1 MSGTHTFFGTTF
13 ASVGYIGQCPK
24 IMFGAVSRNYN
35 AWFYAELQ
43 GRIHR
48 GTSKAP
54 TSNFSGRE
62 QTGTQSHTISEAMR
76 LRSWKNPFLVVRH
89 APYPTLQRRPGGA
102 RGGGSPGWLGGRRGA
117 PGACVTSVDG
127 SGGRVTPVEGTH
139 LRSFHGSRQGHV
151 LGRVRSGVGRSPS
164 RECPSSVRL
173 VPESRGTHK
182 CQRFQGSPTDYSS
195 VCAEGHHA
203 AIFHRLNGPLLVSPQ
218 VGRSQAAVQRID
230 SPTVEFYTSQSHRDS
245 TVLRAHLSESGGH
258 LVSASLDTVGGYLLV
273 GRVDLDPGGVQKL
286 DSAGNRLDVKEF
298 QCGVQQVRQS
308 VSSAGGLRH
317 RCLLPESNFTFTGVG
332 LPAVQAH
339 TSVGQQ
345 SVGVTRGEG
354 SHGSAVQPARGL
366 VEPIDET
373 REVRSEHVGVP
384 FANARRHGDTT
395 TFRVDLGVCLREY
408 YQLRG
413 ATNEEAT
420 LIINEIGKDTLKRYN
435 SAWHMFGTFLLQDA
449 ALAPLLKVE
458 RFGQIPL
465 MTVAVQLLKFSRTHS
480 LSAGRMAYSAVC
492 LFPCFSQLRFE
503 GMLRNLKRDWF
514 VSVPHYHRFYDVR
527 RLIQVMHQ
535 QPVETEAQLRL
546 QAILSLR
553 FFASFRGVDMARSR
567 RDIQRAA
574 QPWFISAKRKG
585 RRYYARYPIHN
596 VTPPSIDPQRCLA
609 RFLEATGDYEGS
621 EIFVS
626 LRKPRKPLSSDTING
641 LTTRWLRK
649 HLLEL
654 GELET
659 DSFSAHSTRGAAATA
674 LIYLGVD
681 PHVVAALGDWS
692 CYDTFRKFY
701 DRTRAL
707 LHIAQVLVP
716 PDLATGEAARAS
728 RLAIN

>member
-1 MSGTHTFFGTTF
+1 M
-13 ASVGYIGQCPK
+13 
-24 IMFGAVSRNYN
+24 
-35 AWFYAELQ
+35 
-43 GRIHR
+43 
-48 GTSKAP
+48 
-54 TSNFSGRE
+54 
-62 QTGTQSHTISEAMR
+62 
-76 LRSWKNPFLVVRH
+76 
-89 APYPTLQRRPGGA
+89 
-102 RGGGSPGWLGGRRGA
+102 
-117 PGACVTSVDG
+117 
-127 SGGRVTPVEGTH
+127 
-139 LRSFHGSRQGHV
+139 
-151 LGRVRSGVGRSPS
+151 
-164 RECPSSVRL
+164 
-173 VPESRGTHK
+173 
-182 CQRFQGSPTDYSS
+182 
-195 VCAEGHHA
+195 
-203 AIFHRLNGPLLVSPQ
+203 
-218 VGRSQAAVQRID
+218 
-230 SPTVEFYTSQSHRDS
+230 EFYTSQSHRDS
-245 TVLRAHLSESGGH
+245 TVLRAHLGKSGGH
-258 LVSASLDTVGGYLLV
+258 LVSASLDTVGGYLPV

-339 TSVGQQ
+339 TSVGQP
-345 SVGVTRGEG
+345 SVGVTRGGG
-354 SHGSAVQPARGL
+354 SHGSAVQAARSL

-384 FANARRHGDTT
+384 VANARRHRDTT

-553 FFASFRGVDMARSR
+553 FFALFRGVDLARSR

-609 RFLEATGDYEGS
+609 RYLEATGDYEGS

-707 LHIAQVLVP
+707 LRITQVLVP

>member
-1 MSGTHTFFGTTF
+1 M
-13 ASVGYIGQCPK
+13 
-24 IMFGAVSRNYN
+24 
-35 AWFYAELQ
+35 
-43 GRIHR
+43 
-48 GTSKAP
+48 
-54 TSNFSGRE
+54 
-62 QTGTQSHTISEAMR
+62 
-76 LRSWKNPFLVVRH
+76 
-89 APYPTLQRRPGGA
+89 
-102 RGGGSPGWLGGRRGA
+102 
-117 PGACVTSVDG
+117 
-127 SGGRVTPVEGTH
+127 
-139 LRSFHGSRQGHV
+139 
-151 LGRVRSGVGRSPS
+151 
-164 RECPSSVRL
+164 
-173 VPESRGTHK
+173 
-182 CQRFQGSPTDYSS
+182 
-195 VCAEGHHA
+195 
-203 AIFHRLNGPLLVSPQ
+203 
-218 VGRSQAAVQRID
+218 
-230 SPTVEFYTSQSHRDS
+230 
-245 TVLRAHLSESGGH
+245 
-258 LVSASLDTVGGYLLV
+258 
-273 GRVDLDPGGVQKL
+273 
-286 DSAGNRLDVKEF
+286 
-298 QCGVQQVRQS
+298 
-308 VSSAGGLRH
+308 
-317 RCLLPESNFTFTGVG
+317 
-332 LPAVQAH
+332 
-339 TSVGQQ
+339 
-345 SVGVTRGEG
+345 
-354 SHGSAVQPARGL
+354 
-366 VEPIDET
+366 
-373 REVRSEHVGVP
+373 
-384 FANARRHGDTT
+384 
-395 TFRVDLGVCLREY
+395 
-408 YQLRG
+408 
-413 ATNEEAT
+413 
-420 LIINEIGKDTLKRYN
+420 KRYN

-492 LFPCFSQLRFE
+492 LFPCFSQLCFE

-514 VSVPHYHRFYDVR
+514 VSVPHYHRFYDIR

-553 FFASFRGVDMARSR
+553 FFALFRGVDLARSR

-609 RFLEATGDYEGS
+609 RYLKATGDYEGS

-654 GELET
+654 GELGT

-692 CYDTFRKFY
+692 CYHTFRKFY

-707 LHIAQVLVP
+707 LRIAQVLVP
-716 PDLATGEAARAS
+716 SDLATGEAARAS

>member
-1 MSGTHTFFGTTF
+1 MAGSESVAFFVSGSRSLGRAEASSQTKTTSCIKSCFQFHEGAWTIVHQHPTARLDQTSKQKLNTTF
-13 ASVGYIGQCPK
+13 CSRDTAHV
-24 IMFGAVSRNYN
+24 IMARTVARILSKKFHQDRRLTLKLWKRTICNMIANSRNLHPV
-35 AWFYAELQ
+35 YAQRTQLRSMILIQSED
-43 GRIHR
+43 
-48 GTSKAP
+48 KAP
-54 TSNFSGRE
+54 
-62 QTGTQSHTISEAMR
+62 
-76 LRSWKNPFLVVRH
+76 
-89 APYPTLQRRPGGA
+89 
-102 RGGGSPGWLGGRRGA
+102 
-117 PGACVTSVDG
+117 
-127 SGGRVTPVEGTH
+127 
-139 LRSFHGSRQGHV
+139 
-151 LGRVRSGVGRSPS
+151 
-164 RECPSSVRL
+164 
-173 VPESRGTHK
+173 
-182 CQRFQGSPTDYSS
+182 
-195 VCAEGHHA
+195 
-203 AIFHRLNGPLLVSPQ
+203 
-218 VGRSQAAVQRID
+218 
-230 SPTVEFYTSQSHRDS
+230 
-245 TVLRAHLSESGGH
+245 
-258 LVSASLDTVGGYLLV
+258 DTV
-273 GRVDLDPGGVQKL
+273 
-286 DSAGNRLDVKEF
+286 
-298 QCGVQQVRQS
+298 
-308 VSSAGGLRH
+308 
-317 RCLLPESNFTFTGVG
+317 
-332 LPAVQAH
+332 
-339 TSVGQQ
+339 
-345 SVGVTRGEG
+345 
-354 SHGSAVQPARGL
+354 
-366 VEPIDET
+366 
-373 REVRSEHVGVP
+373 
-384 FANARRHGDTT
+384 ANEEALDTT

-420 LIINEIGKDTLKRYN
+420 FIINEIGTDTLKRYN

-492 LFPCFSQLRFE
+492 LFPCSSQLRFG

-553 FFASFRGVDMARSR
+553 FFALFRGVDLARSR

-596 VTPPSIDPQRCLA
+596 VTPPSIDLQRCLA
-609 RFLEATGDYEGS
+609 RYLEATGDYEGS

-659 DSFSAHSTRGAAATA
+659 DSFSAHST
-674 LIYLGVD
+674 
-681 PHVVAALGDWS
+681 
-692 CYDTFRKFY
+692 
-701 DRTRAL
+701 
-707 LHIAQVLVP
+707 
-716 PDLATGEAARAS
+716 
-728 RLAIN
+728 

>member
-1 MSGTHTFFGTTF
+1 MLGFMLNLRDGFV
-13 ASVGYIGQCPK
+13 AVPPK
-24 IMFGAVSRNYN
+24 R
-35 AWFYAELQ
+35 LQ
-43 GRIHR
+43 AIFRDVNRLAH
-48 GTSKAP
+48 
-54 TSNFSGRE
+54 
-62 QTGTQSHTISEAMR
+62 SHTPS
-76 LRSWKNPFLVVRH
+76 VRRC
-89 APYPTLQRRPGGA
+89 A
-102 RGGGSPGWLGGRRGA
+102 S
-117 PGACVTSVDG
+117 
-127 SGGRVTPVEGTH
+127 
-139 LRSFHGSRQGHV
+139 V
-151 LGRVRSGVGRSPS
+151 LGRIRSLLFAMPHIRLLSDALAVHVAVAVQARWEADVALPERVSRQLMDLADELHQWKGRTFVVAMGHVRDMYSDASDLAWSPS
-164 RECPSSVRL
+164 RVRL

-182 CQRFQGSPTDYSS
+182 RQRVQGSPTDYSS

-218 VGRSQAAVQRID
+218 VRGRKPRFNALILQ
-230 SPTVEFYTSQSHRDS
+230 
-245 TVLRAHLSESGGH
+245 LW
-258 LVSASLDTVGGYLLV
+258 
-273 GRVDLDPGGVQKL
+273 
-286 DSAGNRLDVKEF
+286 
-298 QCGVQQVRQS
+298 
-308 VSSAGGLRH
+308 
-317 RCLLPESNFTFTGVG
+317 NFT
-332 LPAVQAH
+332 QANRIEIQPFYVH
-339 TSVGQQ
+339 TSVNPADIWSRLRWTPSEATFPSDVLTWILEEFKSWIQPEIDWMSRSSNAVCSKFVSPCPQPGAYAIDVFSQNLTLLSPGWVFPPFKHIPQ
-345 SVGVTRGEG
+345 LVNKVLESPGVKVLMALSYR
-354 SHGSAVQPARGL
+354 P
-366 VEPIDET
+366 
-373 REVRSEHVGVP
+373 REVWWNLLMKHVKFAVNTSEFRLQMPDGTETQPRFVLTLAYVCVITINCEELP
-384 FANARRHGDTT
+384 TKRR
-395 TFRVDLGVCLREY
+395 RLSSRKRY
-408 YQLRG
+408 
-413 ATNEEAT
+413 
-420 LIINEIGKDTLKRYN
+420 LKRYN

-514 VSVPHYHRFYDVR
+514 VSVPHHHRFYDVR

-553 FFASFRGVDMARSR
+553 FFALFRGVDLARSR

-609 RFLEATGDYEGS
+609 RYLEATGDYEGS

-707 LHIAQVLVP
+707 LRIAQVLVP
-716 PDLATGEAARAS
+716 PDLATGEAARPS

>member
-1 MSGTHTFFGTTF
+1 M
-13 ASVGYIGQCPK
+13 
-24 IMFGAVSRNYN
+24 
-35 AWFYAELQ
+35 
-43 GRIHR
+43 
-48 GTSKAP
+48 
-54 TSNFSGRE
+54 
-62 QTGTQSHTISEAMR
+62 
-76 LRSWKNPFLVVRH
+76 
-89 APYPTLQRRPGGA
+89 
-102 RGGGSPGWLGGRRGA
+102 
-117 PGACVTSVDG
+117 
-127 SGGRVTPVEGTH
+127 
-139 LRSFHGSRQGHV
+139 
-151 LGRVRSGVGRSPS
+151 
-164 RECPSSVRL
+164 
-173 VPESRGTHK
+173 
-182 CQRFQGSPTDYSS
+182 
-195 VCAEGHHA
+195 
-203 AIFHRLNGPLLVSPQ
+203 
-218 VGRSQAAVQRID
+218 
-230 SPTVEFYTSQSHRDS
+230 
-245 TVLRAHLSESGGH
+245 
-258 LVSASLDTVGGYLLV
+258 
-273 GRVDLDPGGVQKL
+273 
-286 DSAGNRLDVKEF
+286 
-298 QCGVQQVRQS
+298 
-308 VSSAGGLRH
+308 
-317 RCLLPESNFTFTGVG
+317 
-332 LPAVQAH
+332 
-339 TSVGQQ
+339 
-345 SVGVTRGEG
+345 
-354 SHGSAVQPARGL
+354 
-366 VEPIDET
+366 
-373 REVRSEHVGVP
+373 
-384 FANARRHGDTT
+384 
-395 TFRVDLGVCLREY
+395 
-408 YQLRG
+408 
-413 ATNEEAT
+413 
-420 LIINEIGKDTLKRYN
+420 KRYN

-514 VSVPHYHRFYDVR
+514 VSIPHYHRFYDVR

-553 FFASFRGVDMARSR
+553 FFALFRGVDLARSR

-609 RFLEATGDYEGS
+609 RYLEATGDYEGS

-707 LHIAQVLVP
+707 LRITQVLVP

>member
-1 MSGTHTFFGTTF
+1 M
-13 ASVGYIGQCPK
+13 
-24 IMFGAVSRNYN
+24 
-35 AWFYAELQ
+35 
-43 GRIHR
+43 
-48 GTSKAP
+48 
-54 TSNFSGRE
+54 
-62 QTGTQSHTISEAMR
+62 
-76 LRSWKNPFLVVRH
+76 
-89 APYPTLQRRPGGA
+89 
-102 RGGGSPGWLGGRRGA
+102 
-117 PGACVTSVDG
+117 
-127 SGGRVTPVEGTH
+127 
-139 LRSFHGSRQGHV
+139 
-151 LGRVRSGVGRSPS
+151 
-164 RECPSSVRL
+164 
-173 VPESRGTHK
+173 
-182 CQRFQGSPTDYSS
+182 
-195 VCAEGHHA
+195 
-203 AIFHRLNGPLLVSPQ
+203 
-218 VGRSQAAVQRID
+218 
-230 SPTVEFYTSQSHRDS
+230 
-245 TVLRAHLSESGGH
+245 
-258 LVSASLDTVGGYLLV
+258 
-273 GRVDLDPGGVQKL
+273 
-286 DSAGNRLDVKEF
+286 
-298 QCGVQQVRQS
+298 
-308 VSSAGGLRH
+308 
-317 RCLLPESNFTFTGVG
+317 
-332 LPAVQAH
+332 
-339 TSVGQQ
+339 
-345 SVGVTRGEG
+345 
-354 SHGSAVQPARGL
+354 
-366 VEPIDET
+366 
-373 REVRSEHVGVP
+373 
-384 FANARRHGDTT
+384 
-395 TFRVDLGVCLREY
+395 
-408 YQLRG
+408 
-413 ATNEEAT
+413 
-420 LIINEIGKDTLKRYN
+420 KRYN

-553 FFASFRGVDMARSR
+553 FFALFRGVDLARSR

-609 RFLEATGDYEGS
+609 RYLEATGDYEGS

-626 LRKPRKPLSSDTING
+626 LRKPWKPLSSDTING

-659 DSFSAHSTRGAAATA
+659 DSFFAHSTRGAAATA
-674 LIYLGVD
+674 LMD
-681 PHVVAALGDWS
+681 PHVVAASGDWS

-707 LHIAQVLVP
+707 LRITQLLVP

>member
-1 MSGTHTFFGTTF
+1 M
-13 ASVGYIGQCPK
+13 
-24 IMFGAVSRNYN
+24 
-35 AWFYAELQ
+35 
-43 GRIHR
+43 
-48 GTSKAP
+48 
-54 TSNFSGRE
+54 
-62 QTGTQSHTISEAMR
+62 
-76 LRSWKNPFLVVRH
+76 
-89 APYPTLQRRPGGA
+89 
-102 RGGGSPGWLGGRRGA
+102 
-117 PGACVTSVDG
+117 
-127 SGGRVTPVEGTH
+127 
-139 LRSFHGSRQGHV
+139 
-151 LGRVRSGVGRSPS
+151 
-164 RECPSSVRL
+164 
-173 VPESRGTHK
+173 
-182 CQRFQGSPTDYSS
+182 
-195 VCAEGHHA
+195 
-203 AIFHRLNGPLLVSPQ
+203 
-218 VGRSQAAVQRID
+218 
-230 SPTVEFYTSQSHRDS
+230 
-245 TVLRAHLSESGGH
+245 
-258 LVSASLDTVGGYLLV
+258 
-273 GRVDLDPGGVQKL
+273 
-286 DSAGNRLDVKEF
+286 
-298 QCGVQQVRQS
+298 
-308 VSSAGGLRH
+308 
-317 RCLLPESNFTFTGVG
+317 
-332 LPAVQAH
+332 
-339 TSVGQQ
+339 
-345 SVGVTRGEG
+345 
-354 SHGSAVQPARGL
+354 
-366 VEPIDET
+366 
-373 REVRSEHVGVP
+373 
-384 FANARRHGDTT
+384 
-395 TFRVDLGVCLREY
+395 
-408 YQLRG
+408 
-413 ATNEEAT
+413 
-420 LIINEIGKDTLKRYN
+420 KRYN

-480 LSAGRMAYSAVC
+480 LGAGRMAYSAVC
-492 LFPCFSQLRFE
+492 FFPCFSQLRFE

-553 FFASFRGVDMARSR
+553 FFALFRGVDLARSR

-609 RFLEATGDYEGS
+609 RYLEATGDYEGS

-626 LRKPRKPLSSDTING
+626 LRKPRKPLSSNTING

-659 DSFSAHSTRGAAATA
+659 YSFSAHSTRGAAATA

-692 CYDTFRKFY
+692 CYDKFRKFY

-707 LHIAQVLVP
+707 LRIAQVLVP

>member
-1 MSGTHTFFGTTF
+1 MCSKFV
-13 ASVGYIGQCPK
+13 SPCPQP
-24 IMFGAVSRNYN
+24 GA
-35 AWFYAELQ
+35 YA
-43 GRIHR
+43 IDV
-48 GTSKAP
+48 
-54 TSNFSGRE
+54 FSQNLTLLSAG
-62 QTGTQSHTISEAMR
+62 
-76 LRSWKNPFLVVRH
+76 WVFPPFKHIPQLVNKV
-89 APYPTLQRRPGGA
+89 LE
-102 RGGGSPGWLGGRRGA
+102 SPG
-117 PGACVTSVDG
+117 VK
-127 SGGRVTPVEGTH
+127 
-139 LRSFHGSRQGHV
+139 V
-151 LGRVRSGVGRSPS
+151 LM
-164 RECPSSVRL
+164 
-173 VPESRGTHK
+173 
-182 CQRFQGSPTDYSS
+182 
-195 VCAEGHHA
+195 A
-203 AIFHRLNGPLLVSPQ
+203 
-218 VGRSQAAVQRID
+218 
-230 SPTVEFYTSQSHRDS
+230 
-245 TVLRAHLSESGGH
+245 
-258 LVSASLDTVGGYLLV
+258 
-273 GRVDLDPGGVQKL
+273 
-286 DSAGNRLDVKEF
+286 
-298 QCGVQQVRQS
+298 
-308 VSSAGGLRH
+308 
-317 RCLLPESNFTFTGVG
+317 LPYR
-332 LPAVQAH
+332 P
-339 TSVGQQ
+339 
-345 SVGVTRGEG
+345 
-354 SHGSAVQPARGL
+354 
-366 VEPIDET
+366 
-373 REVRSEHVGVP
+373 REVWWNLLMKHVKFAVNTSEFRLQMPDGTETQPRFVLTLAYVCVNTINCEELP
-384 FANARRHGDTT
+384 TKRR
-395 TFRVDLGVCLREY
+395 RLSSMKRY
-408 YQLRG
+408 
-413 ATNEEAT
+413 
-420 LIINEIGKDTLKRYN
+420 LKRYN

-458 RFGQIPL
+458 RYGQIPL

-553 FFASFRGVDMARSR
+553 FFALFRGVDLARSR

-609 RFLEATGDYEGS
+609 RYLEATGDYEGS

-692 CYDTFRKFY
+692 GYDTFRKFY

-707 LHIAQVLVP
+707 LRIAQVLVP